1 MPLYEY
7 YCKDCHGVFE
17 LLRPTREAG
26 TAQPCP
32 ECDEDAKRIVSNFE
46 AYIFREGLARK
57 IPDDGTYWHVETKV
71 ARPMTESDDYGQ
83 HPDLKRAAEGPTAVP
98 TMEEFEGHQ
107 AAAERFH
114 DDVRE
119 QEETG
124 SGFVTNDV
132 AGGEHLEKFRK
143 RVRVTARRERTKR
156 RRRVNSE
163 STPRTASGKHVKP
176 SESSGD

>member
-1 MPLYEY
+1 MQY
-7 YCKDCHGVFE
+7 
-17 LLRPTREAG
+17 
-26 TAQPCP
+26 
-32 ECDEDAKRIVSNFE
+32 
-46 AYIFREGLARK
+46 
-57 IPDDGTYWHVETKV
+57 
-71 ARPMTESDDYGQ
+71 
-83 HPDLKRAAEGPTAVP
+83 
-98 TMEEFEGHQ
+98 
-107 AAAERFH
+107 